1 MKKQRKLNE
10 EVISCIM
17 ISMLD
22 LLREKKF
29 EKISIIE
36 IIEHAGVSR
45 NSFYRN
51 FKDKEDILVRY
62 IESITQ
68 EFIKSAAI
76 LVFKVPWRKYI
87 ETILNHMYENRD
99 LVLIL
104 LKNNKIHLIRNIFD
118 NALYERLAG
127 IIDNHHIWFL
137 SGGLFNLHQHWA
149 ENGYKES
156 SKDIAETFDKI
167 ILGI

>member
-1 MKKQRKLNE
+1 MGKQRKLNE

-76 LVFKVPWRKYI
+76 LVFKVP
-87 ETILNHMYENRD
+87 
-99 LVLIL
+99 
-104 LKNNKIHLIRNIFD
+104 
-118 NALYERLAG
+118 
-127 IIDNHHIWFL
+127 
-137 SGGLFNLHQHWA
+137 
-149 ENGYKES
+149 
-156 SKDIAETFDKI
+156 
-167 ILGI
+167 

>member
-1 MKKQRKLNE
+1 MRKQRKLNE

-51 FKDKEDILVRY
+51 FKDKEDI
-62 IESITQ
+62 
-68 EFIKSAAI
+68 
-76 LVFKVPWRKYI
+76 
-87 ETILNHMYENRD
+87 
-99 LVLIL
+99 
-104 LKNNKIHLIRNIFD
+104 
-118 NALYERLAG
+118 
-127 IIDNHHIWFL
+127 
-137 SGGLFNLHQHWA
+137 
-149 ENGYKES
+149 
-156 SKDIAETFDKI
+156 
-167 ILGI
+167 